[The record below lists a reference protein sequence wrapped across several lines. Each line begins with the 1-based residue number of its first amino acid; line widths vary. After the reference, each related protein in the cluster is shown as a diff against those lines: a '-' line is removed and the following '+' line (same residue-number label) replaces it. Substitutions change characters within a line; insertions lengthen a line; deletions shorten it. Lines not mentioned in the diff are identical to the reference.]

1 MAETKKGKGSLFI
14 DFPRSHQVKAAKVML
29 SIFFPLSRKS
39 TLTILSLSY
48 FDGRWKIEGAIRTQF
63 PPELMCSL
71 YPLSISRH
79 SISHNLKA
87 MMPCH
92 FKSGSSSLCSEFFLG
107 KSKLQVYGTKYFY
120 LHYYSFTCPVC
131 YFRKCPTK
139 IIVITHSSS
148 AAAGSVGGA
157 VPCVKKLLGL
167 GIK

>member
-1 MAETKKGKGSLFI
+1 MRKQWCSLGWNKKGKGSFFI
-14 DFPRSHQVKAAKVML
+14 DFPRSHQLKAAKVML

-87 MMPCH
+87 MMPYH
-92 FKSGSSSLCSEFFLG
+92 FKWKLEFLCSKFYLG
-107 KSKLQVYGTKYFY
+107 RSKLQVYGTKYVY
-120 LHYYSFTCPVC
+120 LHSHCDGVTFIWRDILHSETC
-131 YFRKCPTK
+131 
-139 IIVITHSSS
+139 
-148 AAAGSVGGA
+148 
-157 VPCVKKLLGL
+157 L
-167 GIK
+167 GITFIT